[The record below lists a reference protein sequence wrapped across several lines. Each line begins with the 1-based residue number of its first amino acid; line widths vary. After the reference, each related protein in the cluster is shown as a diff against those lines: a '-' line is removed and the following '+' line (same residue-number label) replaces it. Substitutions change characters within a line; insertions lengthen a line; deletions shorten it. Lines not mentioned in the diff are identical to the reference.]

1 MDETA
6 INDALARLHA
16 EFPLPAR
23 LRHEP
28 QEVQAVYATIL
39 RRWIREGQ
47 PPPLRD
53 FVSAIVQRLIERDAI
68 VASPAGLGCYP
79 FSATDTGIRIA
90 YGRHN
95 IPAMCAIDALAIPA
109 LAQDLGII
117 SARCSQCQQP
127 LTVIVN
133 GRGHLLST
141 IPESVLVDYPQGS
154 ADATAPC
161 CRTLCPHIVFT
172 CADCTTVGPS
182 GVLVIEEALAVAQRF
197 FAFQVQLLAMY
208 PADHPTREIA
218 P

>member
-6 INDALARLHA
+6 INDTLTRLHA

-23 LRHEP
+23 LHHEP

-39 RRWIREGQ
+39 HRWIQEGHA
-47 PPPLRD
+47 PPLRD
-53 FVSAIVQRLIERDAI
+53 FVSAIVQRLVERDTI

-95 IPAMCAIDALAIPA
+95 IHAMCAIDALAIPS
-109 LAQDLGII
+109 LVKDLGII
-117 SARCSQCQQP
+117 SARCFQCQQP

-133 GRGHLLST
+133 GRGNLLST
-141 IPESVLVDYPQGS
+141 IPESILVHYPRGS
-154 ADATAPC
+154 ADSAAPC
-161 CRTLCPHIVFT
+161 CRTLCPHIVFS
-172 CADCTTVGPS
+172 CADCTAVDTS
-182 GVLVIEEALAVAQRF
+182 GVLAIEEALAVAQRF
-197 FAFQVQLLAMY
+197 FAFQIQLLATY
-208 PADHPTREIA
+208 PADRLTRETA